1 MSVTDNQCVQWLEH
15 DQSPIRTAALEL
27 LSGSFSTN
35 SRWCEAIFHAWD
47 RFGTTDAFPEFPLLT
62 HLEIP
67 TEIVPE
73 AIERATRMVAG
84 KPIIDRGCRSAGKL
98 IEAISVSSPNHFKE
112 HLDRIADLKT
122 ASKIFFRVD
131 IERMKH
137 RVELLEREP
146 AIEPL
151 AVWFHRDAPPDLPY
165 GIYPHLEAGYLR
177 GQADEA
183 LRLGFEQ
190 LRSESQ
196 KPFVLE
202 ACFELASRYRLLGYE
217 TWFADGL
224 DDENTAIAD
233 ASAIALARCRNDQV
247 LSLIADRFAGY
258 SKSGQLRSI
267 DVLRRSRLPKTPE
280 LLRFLK
286 PHAQGTSVRSALCV
300 AEILQFDFAALE
312 DWLEALMVIDDS
324 SLARIQPLLC
334 LAGPLSLELP
344 ESDRARA
351 LHLVRTRVAV
361 A

>member
-1 MSVTDNQCVQWLEH
+1 MSVTDSQCVQWLEH
-15 DQSPIRTAALEL
+15 EQVSIRTAALEL

-35 SRWCEAIFHAWD
+35 ARWCDAIFHAWD
-47 RFGTTDAFPEFPLLT
+47 RFGPTEAFPEFPLLT

-67 TEIVPE
+67 VDRTSE
-73 AIERATRMVAG
+73 AIDRAAKMVEG

-98 IEAISVSSPNHFKE
+98 IEAISVSSPNHFID
-112 HLDRIADLKT
+112 HLDRIAELKRT
-122 ASKIFFRVD
+122 SKIFFRVD
-131 IERMKH
+131 VQRMKH
-137 RVELLEREP
+137 RAELMDRDP
-146 AIEPL
+146 AYEPL
-151 AVWFHRDAPPDLPY
+151 TVWFQKESPPDLPY

-190 LRSESQ
+190 LSSESR

-202 ACFELASRYRLLGYE
+202 ACLELASRYRLLGYE
-217 TWFADGL
+217 AWFADGL
-224 DDENTAIAD
+224 NDENTAIAD
-233 ASAIALARCRNDQV
+233 ASAIALSRCRNDQV

-286 PHAQGTSVRSALCV
+286 PHAQGTSVRNALCV
-300 AEILQFDFAALE
+300 AEILQFDFGGLE
-312 DWLEALMVIDDS
+312 DWLEALMVIDDP
-324 SLARIQPLLC
+324 SLARIRPLLC
-334 LAGPLSLELP
+334 LAGPLSLDLP

-351 LHLVRTRVAV
+351 LHLVRTRVSLE
-361 A
+361 